1 MSAIEVAD
9 LVGVF
14 RACVTSFQTSE
25 DVIERGRPCS
35 LGFLDPRLQARRTDL
50 RETSYFSINC
60 STVAPA
66 ARSSR
71 ILHLIFKGISFPRVI
86 LENQEIKNKSSL
98 KFHLFNESVPSS
110 QME

>member
-1 MSAIEVAD
+1 V
-9 LVGVF
+9 V
-14 RACVTSFQTSE
+14 
-25 DVIERGRPCS
+25 
-35 LGFLDPRLQARRTDL
+35 
-50 RETSYFSINC
+50 
-60 STVAPA
+60 PA

-71 ILHLIFKGISFPRVI
+71 ILHLIFKGISFPQVI